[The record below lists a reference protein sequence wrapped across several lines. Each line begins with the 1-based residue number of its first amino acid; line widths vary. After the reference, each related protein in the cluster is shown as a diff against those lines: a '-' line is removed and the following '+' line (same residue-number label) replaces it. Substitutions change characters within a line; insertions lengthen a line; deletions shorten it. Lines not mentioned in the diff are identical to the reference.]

1 MLCVCFF
8 CEWKDLW
15 YKCLEE
21 VSCSFAVIYIYN
33 VCVVFGDPGK
43 GKNKLQCEVKGNT
56 WSNTQFFTGWDPVFQ
71 GSITLKMLS
80 IQAIFL
86 EFKR

>member
-1 MLCVCFF
+1 MCIFS
-8 CEWKDLW
+8 
-15 YKCLEE
+15 
-21 VSCSFAVIYIYN
+21 VSGRIYGTNVWRKLGVALLSYIYN

-56 WSNTQFFTGWDPVFQ
+56 WSNAQFFTGWNPVFQ